1 MASFMVICRKELS
14 DHLGSKRFL
23 LLFGL
28 IIVLSLFS
36 AYQGAE
42 SIRESTSG
50 VFINIFSGAYG
61 GGFAFTY
68 LMFMFGPILGL
79 ALGFDAINREKSS
92 GSLSVLLSQPIFR
105 DSIINGK
112 FLAGVGALSLVA
124 VATIGIMSGV
134 AIPLLGFGPGPDEI
148 VRIVLFT
155 LLTILYLAVWLA
167 IGLLFSTVTKKTTTS
182 VLMSIATWIFS
193 VIVITL
199 LASLIA
205 NALVSTQVP
214 EGMFRAPPLNSNGT
228 DFEPFDQT
236 MMEEWQQRMELNSEI
251 RSFIQRISPSV
262 LYQEA
267 ATSLIRVNVPYVS
280 SSSGIV
286 LTSSLTS
293 YGSFGAEQ
301 DMLSTWPQ
309 IVALAVVLIVCF
321 AASYILFLRQEIRAG
336 S

>member
-1 MASFMVICRKELS
+1 MAGFMVICRKELS

-28 IIVLSLFS
+28 ILALSLFS

-42 SIRESTSG
+42 SIRENTSG
-50 VFINIFSGAYG
+50 VFINIFSGTYG

-68 LMFMFGPILGL
+68 LMYMFGPILGL
-79 ALGFDAINREKSS
+79 ALGFDAINRERSN

-148 VRIVLFT
+148 VRIVVFT
-155 LLTILYLAVWLA
+155 LLTILYLSVWLA

-182 VLMSIATWIFS
+182 ILMSIAAWIFS

-205 NALVSTQVP
+205 NALVSTQMP
-214 EGMFRAPPLNSNGT
+214 TGMFRTPPPNSNGT
-228 DFEPFDQT
+228 SFDPVDQT
-236 MMEEWQQRMELNSEI
+236 MMEEFMERLQTNSEI
-251 RSFIQRISPSV
+251 RSFIQRISPAI

-267 ATSLIRVNVPYVS
+267 ATSIVS
-280 SSSGIV
+280 LFRFPTSSGIMLSSSG
-286 LTSSLTS
+286 TAFQSLDA
-293 YGSFGAEQ
+293 GQ
-301 DMLSTWPQ
+301 DMLSHWPQ
-309 IVALAVVLIVCF
+309 IVVLAVVLIVCF
-321 AASYILFLRQEIRAG
+321 AASYMLFLRQEIRAG
-336 S
+336 G

>member
-1 MASFMVICRKELS
+1 MAGFMVICRKELS

-28 IIVLSLFS
+28 ILVLSLFS

-50 VFINIFSGAYG
+50 VFINIFSGIYG
-61 GGFAFTY
+61 GGYSFLN
-68 LMFMFGPILGL
+68 LMFMFGPIIGL
-79 ALGFDAINREKSS
+79 ALGFDSINREKSQ

-112 FLAGVGALSLVA
+112 FLAGISALSLLA

-134 AIPLLGFGPGPDEI
+134 AIPLLGFGPGPNEI
-148 VRIVLFT
+148 LRIVLFT
-155 LLTILYLAVWLA
+155 LLTILYLSVWLA
-167 IGLLFSTVTKKTTTS
+167 IGVFFSTVTKKTATS
-182 VLMSIATWIFS
+182 MLASISTWIFS
-193 VIVITL
+193 VIVITI
-199 LASLIA
+199 LASVIA
-205 NALVSTQVP
+205 NALVSTQFP
-214 EGMFRAPPLNSNGT
+214 SGMFRTPPPDINGT
-228 DFEPFDQT
+228 SSSFEPIDQT
-236 MMEEWQQRMELNSEI
+236 MMEEWQERMELNSEI
-251 RSFIQRISPSV
+251 RSFIQRLSPSM

-267 ATSLIRVNVPYVS
+267 ATSLVRVNYYPFISSMSSVS
-280 SSSGIV
+280 IDVSDP
-286 LTSSLTS
+286 
-293 YGSFGAEQ
+293 FGAEQ

-309 IVALAVVLIVCF
+309 IVALAVFLIVCF